1 MKKVLEKRKWQRLV
15 PGQELIVSDNPED
28 KGYIVCAV
36 SQDGDF
42 LMAYTPYGRKLKVKT
57 DQIKS
62 DSLKAW
68 WFNPRDGMSI
78 TLGVFSNMKEME
90 FAPHAEGRGSDWL
103 LIIDDAKKEY
113 KDPALF

>member
-1 MKKVLEKRKWQRLV
+1 MKKVLKKLAKACSR
-15 PGQELIVSDNPED
+15 PGADRGDNPED
-28 KGYIVCAV
+28 KGCLLCAV

-68 WFNPRDGMSI
+68 WFNPRDGRSI
-78 TLGVFSNMKEME
+78 TLGVFSNMKEIEE

-103 LIIDDAKKEY
+103 LIIDDVEEGI
-113 KDPALF
+113 